1 MKPQDKF
8 GSSFETAKEL
18 PETSWKRKT
27 IQAASAASSQAEAI
41 GKSGGFQGSALS
53 TPVDLREKLEAF
65 LLSLGVSD
73 VGFSK
78 PEAEGLEKTPY
89 AVTLVVRLS
98 NAIVDEIE
106 GEPTLTYFSHYRAVN
121 AFLDQCLL
129 KAGLFLDRAGYQ
141 YITVAASQSMNQ
153 KGWNYQGRFSHKQAA
168 CAAGLGVI
176 GKSSLFL
183 HHRFGPR
190 VRLATLFTDCP
201 FPVENALPAS
211 LCGSCRKCVDSCPS
225 GAILGPEWAPGMPR
239 KLLFD
244 PEKCSQHMKRQ
255 YQHIGRGAVC
265 GICMRVC
272 PRYERSVIR
281 WE

>member
-98 NAIVDEIE
+98 SAIVDEIE

-129 KAGLFLDRAGYQ
+129 KPGFVRVEVIDHGEGIEPEKLELIWDRYYKVDKTHRRAVVG
-141 YITVAASQSMNQ
+141 T
-153 KGWNYQGRFSHKQAA
+153 
-168 CAAGLGVI
+168 GLGLSIV
-176 GKSSLFL
+176 KSVLEMHNAKYGVESAVGEGSTFWFELPL
-183 HHRFGPR
+183 PEY
-190 VRLATLFTDCP
+190 LAQID
-201 FPVENALPAS
+201 E
-211 LCGSCRKCVDSCPS
+211 
-225 GAILGPEWAPGMPR
+225 
-239 KLLFD
+239 
-244 PEKCSQHMKRQ
+244 SQQ
-255 YQHIGRGAVC
+255 Q
-265 GICMRVC
+265 
-272 PRYERSVIR
+272 
-281 WE
+281 

>member
-1 MKPQDKF
+1 MKPQDEIQRSLQPGKESPGIFSRREADPAAGF
-8 GSSFETAKEL
+8 GTPGKTPDRQTAVPEGDSYL
-18 PETSWKRKT
+18 PPSE
-27 IQAASAASSQAEAI
+27 
-41 GKSGGFQGSALS
+41 
-53 TPVDLREKLEAF
+53 LREKLREY

-73 VGFSK
+73 VGFSR
-78 PEAEGLEKTPY
+78 PDAEGMEKTPY

-98 NAIVDEIE
+98 NAIVDEID

-201 FPVENALPAS
+201 FPVENALPVS
-211 LCGSCRKCVDSCPS
+211 LCGSCHKCVDSCPS
-225 GAILGPEWAPGMPR
+225 GAILGPSWAPGVPR
-239 KLLFD
+239 ELLFD

-265 GICMRVC
+265 GICMKVC
-272 PRYERSVIR
+272 PRYEKPIR
-281 WE
+281 WK

>member
-1 MKPQDKF
+1 MKRQRNCRRPLGNGRPF
-8 GSSFETAKEL
+8 RPPPHRRSLSGSPAVSKTPPFQRL
-18 PETSWKRKT
+18 WSCGRSWKLFYYHW
-27 IQAASAASSQAEAI
+27 ASAPWPFPSRNPRAWI
-41 GKSGGFQGSALS
+41 N
-53 TPVDLREKLEAF
+53 
-65 LLSLGVSD
+65 
-73 VGFSK
+73 
-78 PEAEGLEKTPY
+78 

-225 GAILGPEWAPGMPR
+225 GAILGPEWVPGMPR

>member
-1 MKPQDKF
+1 M
-8 GSSFETAKEL
+8 
-18 PETSWKRKT
+18 
-27 IQAASAASSQAEAI
+27 
-41 GKSGGFQGSALS
+41 
-53 TPVDLREKLEAF
+53 
-65 LLSLGVSD
+65 
-73 VGFSK
+73 
-78 PEAEGLEKTPY
+78 
-89 AVTLVVRLS
+89 
-98 NAIVDEIE
+98 
-106 GEPTLTYFSHYRAVN
+106 
-121 AFLDQCLL
+121 
-129 KAGLFLDRAGYQ
+129 FLDRAGYQ

-225 GAILGPEWAPGMPR
+225 GAILGPEWVPGMPR

-272 PRYERSVIR
+272 PRYERSLIR
-281 WE
+281 RE

>member
-1 MKPQDKF
+1 M
-8 GSSFETAKEL
+8 EL
-18 PETSWKRKT
+18 QTK
-27 IQAASAASSQAEAI
+27 
-41 GKSGGFQGSALS
+41 
-53 TPVDLREKLEAF
+53 LRDY

-98 NAIVDEIE
+98 NAIVDEIHS
-106 GEPTLTYFSHYRAVN
+106 EPTLTYFSHYRAVN
-121 AFLDQCLL
+121 MFLDQCLL
-129 KAGLFLDRAGYQ
+129 KAGLFLDREGYQ

-201 FPVENALPAS
+201 FPVENIVPVS
-211 LCGSCRKCVDSCPS
+211 LCGACRRCVDACPS
-225 GAILGPEWAPGMPR
+225 GAILGPQWQPGVPR
-239 KLLFD
+239 EQLFD
-244 PEKCSQHMKRQ
+244 PEKCSLHMKRQ

-265 GICMRVC
+265 GICMKVC
-272 PRYERSVIR
+272 PRYENPLSHLKTSTQL
-281 WE
+281 

>member
-1 MKPQDKF
+1 MKPQDEF

-18 PETSWKRKT
+18 PETSWKRKA
-27 IQAASAASSQAEAI
+27 IQAASSQAEPI
-41 GKSGGFQGSALS
+41 RKSGGFQGSALP
-53 TPVDLREKLEAF
+53 TPVELREKLEAF

-211 LCGSCRKCVDSCPS
+211 LCGSCRKMCGFLSQRRDSR
-225 GAILGPEWAPGMPR
+225 PGMGPWYASEVAFRSGKMQPAYEAPVPAYWPR
-239 KLLFD
+239 
-244 PEKCSQHMKRQ
+244 
-255 YQHIGRGAVC
+255 G
-265 GICMRVC
+265 CMRHMHEGLS
-272 PRYERSVIR
+272 PL
-281 WE
+281 